1 MSFEQYIKKGG
12 KKYRLGYTTGTT
24 TAGAAKA
31 AAKMLLEQ
39 KKIKQIV
46 INTPAGIAVEMDVLD
61 CFYQQ
66 DKAGAAIIKDAGD
79 DPDQTDGLKIT
90 VELKLLKKDKSKK
103 ETEVIIKA
111 GCGIGKITKP
121 GLKMGVG
128 QAAVNPEPR
137 KMIKKAIQSVF
148 PSNYLFELTIS
159 APAAV
164 EIAKKTFNPK
174 LGIKG
179 GISILGTTGI
189 VEPMSE
195 SAYKDSLAIEL
206 KQAAAL
212 NQRKLIFVFGNHGK
226 KIALQAGFQEEEII
240 RMSNFV
246 GFMLLEAKE
255 LALDK
260 IIVLGHIGKIVKVAG
275 GIFNTHS
282 KQADGRKEIIAAH
295 AALLGATQKNIE
307 AIFAT
312 NTAEEAA
319 DYLLKNKMQ
328 AVLNNIAAAVVK
340 KTEEKLENKIKTEAV
355 IFSLNQG
362 IIALTNGAKEDFDF
376 E

>member
-1 MSFEQYIKKGG
+1 MSFEQYIEKGG

-31 AAKMLLEQ
+31 AAEMLLAQ
-39 KKIKQIV
+39 KKIQQVV

-61 CFYQQ
+61 CFYTA
-66 DKAGAAIIKDAGD
+66 DKARAAIIKDAGD

-90 VELKLLKKDKSKK
+90 VDLKLLKKDISKK

-121 GLKMGVG
+121 GLKMDIG

-137 KMIKKAIQSVF
+137 KMIKKAVQSVF
-148 PSNYLFELTIS
+148 PLNHRFELTIS
-159 APAAV
+159 APGAV

-206 KQAAAL
+206 KQAVAL
-212 NQRKLIFVFGNHGK
+212 KQKKLIFVFGNHGK
-226 KIALQAGFQEEEII
+226 KIALKAGFKEERII

-246 GFMLLEAKE
+246 GFMLVEAKD
-255 LALDK
+255 LNLDE
-260 IIVLGHIGKIVKVAG
+260 IIILGHIGKIVKVAG

-282 KQADGRKEIIAAH
+282 KKADARKEIIAAH
-295 AALLGATQKNIE
+295 AALLGAKQQNIKD
-307 AIFAT
+307 IFAA
-312 NTAEEAA
+312 NTAEEIAA
-319 DYLLKNKMQ
+319 YLLENNMQ
-328 AVLNNIAAAVVK
+328 SVLDQLAAAVVQ

-355 IFSLNQG
+355 IFSLKQG
-362 IIALTNGAKEDFDF
+362 IIALTQGAKEDFDF